1 MHLTGI
7 RKPILASS
15 LLSAICLVT
24 AAPQL
29 AFPINS
35 QVPPV
40 AYVSEPYDFVFSEI
54 TFLSS
59 APQISYTITNSPK
72 WLDLDSAAR
81 KFSGVPD
88 ADEVG
93 AATFQLVASD
103 STGQTSTSVT
113 FVVAESPELHI
124 DAPILPQLER
134 NGPTSSPNS
143 LLAHPEEPFNFSFGE
158 DTFRGAAFAT
168 RYYAVSADDTP
179 LPSWVHFDDSR
190 LSFSGTTPALVS
202 NLARSQTYGLR
213 LIASN
218 VPGFAEAAIDFNIVI
233 SRRVFG
239 FSTASQNITVSPDV
253 PFQSAS
259 FRSFLS
265 LDGQVVADNQVAS
278 VDADVPTWVSFDKSQ
293 LSLSGTPGISAN
305 ATITISVTDVYGDI
319 ARATVFLQS
328 SAARSELLGTLAVV
342 NVTAGEYFSYTLATP
357 SLSHT
362 SRATADLG
370 DAQGWLNFD
379 SLSRTLSG
387 HVPLDLNAQTLY
399 IRIAFQETTSTA
411 TGDVVLQVVQGTRAT
426 GVTST
431 QVSKTQTL
439 PQASVTSEDP
449 VPATGSRNQKPT
461 NGHTL
466 HLILAIVFS
475 VFGASLVL
483 LLLLCCLRRKKHS
496 KRRVSKTSIEDSPG
510 SGEGHGQR
518 AAPQTALSTEILGLV
533 NPQGPA
539 PPRPPRLDLRWS
551 NDSMRQPRQSLSAAA
566 RPRQLS
572 QHRISQIFTDDRG
585 PATVVATPSRAA
597 NTAEPGG
604 TTDFAPAAA
613 SVKQTALSQ
622 GPLSPIVSRSSIA
635 GRRSPNRLS
644 SRLSQQIVLPA
655 IGGLPDRRSGAGHG
669 AGILLPPDA
678 TASRMSWR
686 DSWTS
691 NPSTDHR
698 RTTLVL
704 ESFPAPP
711 GDGSGSG
718 KSPPRTRKPT
728 PLLRVVSEDG
738 DEAMSF
744 EEQRQRWHTERA
756 RAKLEGIS
764 RFSNGGSARMMGS
777 VRTPWRARSKA
788 TETDEPSKSISKPTV
803 VGGRSCEYSWSQ
815 WSGVGPAARESLKV
829 RSPPV
834 SHILSRPVSRRRP
847 SFASSGQFESVTSS
861 DSLWEDEEDLEVEE
875 PKQGFRRWQIDNSSQ
890 ASPRLPFNPVRAS
903 RENSG
908 RRSASDD
915 TRAHTRVADRRQQ
928 VSVEEGGLTRSSGS
942 QSGSFRFV

>member
-7 RKPILASS
+7 RKPLLASY
-15 LLSAICLVT
+15 LLSALCLVT

-54 TFLSS
+54 TFVTS
-59 APQISYTITNSPK
+59 APQISYTITNRPK

-124 DAPILPQLER
+124 DAPTLPQLER

-143 LLAHPEEPFNFSFGE
+143 LLAHPGEPFDFSFGE

-179 LPSWVHFDDSR
+179 LPSWVHFDEDR

-202 NLARSQTYGLR
+202 NLAGPQTYGLR
-213 LIASN
+213 LVASN

-278 VDADVPTWVSFDKSQ
+278 IDADVPTWVSFDKSQ
-293 LSLSGTPGISAN
+293 LSLSGTPGISLN

-328 SAARSELLGTLAVV
+328 SADRSELLGTLAVV
-342 NVTAGEYFSYTLATP
+342 NVTAGEHFSYTLATP
-357 SLSHT
+357 SFSHT

-387 HVPLDLNAQTLY
+387 HVPLNLNTQTLD
-399 IRIAFQETTSTA
+399 IRITLEDTTSTA
-411 TGDVVLQVVQGTRAT
+411 TGDVVLQVVQDTRAT
-426 GVTST
+426 GVTAT

-439 PQASVTSEDP
+439 PQASVSSEDP
-449 VPATGSRNQKPT
+449 VPATDSHNQKP
-461 NGHTL
+461 NNRHTL
-466 HLILAIVFS
+466 RLILAIVFS
-475 VFGASLVL
+475 VFGTSLVL

-496 KRRVSKTSIEDSPG
+496 KRRVGKTSIEDSPG
-510 SGEGHGQR
+510 SGAGHGQR
-518 AAPQTALSTEILGLV
+518 PAPRAALSTEILGLV

-539 PPRPPRLDLRWS
+539 PPRPPRLDLQWS
-551 NDSMRQPRQSLSAAA
+551 NDMMGQPRHIG
-566 RPRQLS
+566 PLS
-572 QHRISQIFTDDRG
+572 QHRISQIFTNDRG
-585 PATVVATPSRAA
+585 PATVVATSSRAA

-644 SRLSQQIVLPA
+644 SRLSQQIVQPA
-655 IGGLPDRRSGAGHG
+655 IVGLPDRRSGAGHG

-686 DSWTS
+686 DTWTS

-718 KSPPRTRKPT
+718 KSPPRTKKPT

-756 RAKLEGIS
+756 RARLEGIS
-764 RFSNGGSARMMGS
+764 RFSNGGSARMMGL

-788 TETDEPSKSISKPTV
+788 TETDEPSKSSSKPIV
-803 VGGRSCEYSWSQ
+803 VGGRSYEHSWSQ
-815 WSGVGPAARESLKV
+815 WSGVGPAARESLQV

-861 DSLWEDEEDLEVEE
+861 DSLWEDEEDLGVEE
-875 PKQGFRRWQIDNSSQ
+875 PKQGFSRWQTDNSSQ
-890 ASPRLPFNPVRAS
+890 ASPRLPFSPVPAS
-903 RENSG
+903 RENSD
-908 RRSASDD
+908 RRSASND
-915 TRAHTRVADRRQQ
+915 TRAHTRVADGRQR
-928 VSVEEGGLTRSSGS
+928 VSVGERGRTRWSGS